1 MEQAVKAGP
10 GCVVLVVDDD
20 PAVAEALQFSM
31 ELEGFK
37 VQTFADAESLLAV
50 RSYPPLGCLII
61 DVKLPGVDGLE
72 LLKRLRARGVS
83 LPAVLMTS
91 NPTPSLKIHAAAAAA
106 PIVEKPLLEDELIDT
121 VRSLVAAGAA

>member
-1 MEQAVKAGP
+1 MEQAVMAGP
-10 GCVVLVVDDD
+10 GCVVIVVDDD
-20 PAVAEALQFSM
+20 PALAESLQFSM

-50 RSYPPLGCLII
+50 RSYPSLGCLII

-72 LLKRLRARGVS
+72 LLKRLRARGVA
-83 LPAVLMTS
+83 LPAVLMTT
-91 NPTPSLKIHAAAAAA
+91 NPTPSLKIHAAAVSA